1 MNNHLVPP
9 CLCVLNEA
17 LLLVVL
23 RANVLRGRGV
33 RGRVREVALL
43 VNSKT
48 TNIREIKTCL
58 RTKIDP
64 ISCQN
69 DPRPMNALLDRRF
82 LDALNG
88 KSFEDTELAVLLW
101 LHLLVF
107 K

>member
-1 MNNHLVPP
+1 MVPP

-48 TNIREIKTCL
+48 TNI
-58 RTKIDP
+58 
-64 ISCQN
+64 
-69 DPRPMNALLDRRF
+69 M
-82 LDALNG
+82 
-88 KSFEDTELAVLLW
+88 FENIT
-101 LHLLVF
+101 
-107 K
+107 

>member
-9 CLCVLNEA
+9 CLCVLDEA

-23 RANVLRGRGV
+23 RANVLRGWGV
-33 RGRVREVALL
+33 RGRVREVALF
-43 VNSKT
+43 VNSET
-48 TNIREIKTCL
+48 TNIITLCL
-58 RTKIDP
+58 RTKLDP
-64 ISCQN
+64 RFCQN
-69 DPRPMNALLDRRF
+69 VPRPVNALLDRCF

>member
-43 VNSKT
+43 VNSES
-48 TNIREIKTCL
+48 TN
-58 RTKIDP
+58 
-64 ISCQN
+64 
-69 DPRPMNALLDRRF
+69 MM
-82 LDALNG
+82 
-88 KSFEDTELAVLLW
+88 FEN
-101 LHLLVF
+101 
-107 K
+107 KN